1 MGVIEGY
8 TNIVVN
14 SEISEN
20 EKNYRLKVFTIVII
34 IKMLLVL
41 FVGRFLWPRIM
52 PQISTSIKPNPSF
65 ISLIGLIVIVNILF

>member
-14 SEISEN
+14 SEISED
-20 EKNYRLKVFTIVII
+20 EKDYRLKVFTIVII
-34 IKMLLVL
+34 IKMLVVV

>member
-14 SEISEN
+14 SEISED
-20 EKNYRLKVFTIVII
+20 EKDYRLKVFTIVII

>member
-1 MGVIEGY
+1 MGFIEGY

-14 SEISEN
+14 SEISED
-20 EKNYRLKVFTIVII
+20 EKDYRLKVFTIVII